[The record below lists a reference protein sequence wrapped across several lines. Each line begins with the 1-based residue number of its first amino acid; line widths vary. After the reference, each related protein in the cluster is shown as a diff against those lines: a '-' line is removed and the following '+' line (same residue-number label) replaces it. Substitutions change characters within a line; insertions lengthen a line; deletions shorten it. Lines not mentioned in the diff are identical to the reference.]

1 MGGRCWDWWNRVP
14 EGVEATNAF
23 FRAQSQEHSLQRIA
37 TAGRNEVRQQP
48 PSMKTYTELMNCI
61 SYQYVIILLSISWC
75 FVQVLSWII
84 LIYRWFIFFQ
94 HSSVSIG
101 LAVWPCDLW
110 SYDMISSHCLL
121 SSRCWNSPHQD
132 WGGGSRPAGGH
143 IFLNSMM
150 QKKNRESCCPGCSF
164 CWSYFLKVK
173 LMPVCGYVNGK
184 HHFYWKITVGWCTPK
199 TIVYPQ
205 NGAVVEDLIFY
216 LLTLDL
222 GNWFYRITLQVTEPG
237 SMFRPKF

>member
-23 FRAQSQEHSLQRIA
+23 FRSQSQEHSLQRISYCWKEWGSSA
-37 TAGRNEVRQQP
+37 AAFHEDH
-48 PSMKTYTELMNCI
+48 TELMNCI
-61 SYQYVIILLSISWC
+61 SVCYHIITYHYIIIYNYHYHD
-75 FVQVLSWII
+75 VLYRFSAESYLW
-84 LIYRWFIFFQ
+84 LIYRWFMFLQ

-101 LAVWPCDLW
+101 LAMWHPDVDFPASGLRRRVQTCRRPHLFEFNDAKKTW
-110 SYDMISSHCLL
+110 ILL
-121 SSRCWNSPHQD
+121 SRLQLLLV
-132 WGGGSRPAGGH
+132 
-143 IFLNSMM
+143 IF
-150 QKKNRESCCPGCSF
+150 
-164 CWSYFLKVK
+164 FLVK
-173 LMPVCGYVNGK
+173 LMPLCGNVNGK
-184 HHFYWKITVGWCTPK
+184 HHFYSKIRGRSVGWCTPK

>member
-1 MGGRCWDWWNRVP
+1 MSCTGSQLNHTYDLFTGDLC
-14 EGVEATNAF
+14 F
-23 FRAQSQEHSLQRIA
+23 FSILQ
-37 TAGRNEVRQQP
+37 
-48 PSMKTYTELMNCI
+48 
-61 SYQYVIILLSISWC
+61 YQL
-75 FVQVLSWII
+75 
-84 LIYRWFIFFQ
+84 
-94 HSSVSIG
+94 G
-101 LAVWPCDLW
+101 WPCDIQML
-110 SYDMISSHCLL
+110 IF
-121 SSRCWNSPHQD
+121 PHQD

-150 QKKNRESCCPGCSF
+150 QKKHESCCPGCSF
-164 CWSYFLKVK
+164 CWSYFFLVK
-173 LMPVCGYVNGK
+173 LMPLCGYVNGK
-184 HHFYWKITVGWCTPK
+184 HHFYSKIRGRSVGWCTPK